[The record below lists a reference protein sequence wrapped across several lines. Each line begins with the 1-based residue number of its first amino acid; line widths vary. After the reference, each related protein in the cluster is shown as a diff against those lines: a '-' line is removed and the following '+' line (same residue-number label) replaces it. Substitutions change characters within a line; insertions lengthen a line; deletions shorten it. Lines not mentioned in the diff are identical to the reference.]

1 MFFGKSELGVFKIIG
16 FDEKVWIIFLFKVVF
31 FYVNM
36 KILFYNSIDIK
47 FKFLYYVKKNCLIF
61 VFKINFNKIF

>member
-36 KILFYNSIDIK
+36 KIFFYNSIDIK
-47 FKFLYYVKKNCLIF
+47 FKFLNYVKKICLIF

>member
-47 FKFLYYVKKNCLIF
+47 FKFLNYVKKNLFDFCF
-61 VFKINFNKIF
+61 